1 MRVTRRAALGAAAG
15 MAIARPA
22 LAFPD
27 RQMSIVVGFAPGSAN
42 DSLARFAAERL
53 QEKLGQR
60 VLVENRPGAGGM
72 LAATTY
78 ARRTQPDGHTI
89 LFGSS
94 SFTSGVAMRRTPEI
108 DLRRDV
114 MGIALLC
121 AAPMAL
127 AVNSGLPIRTMPE
140 FIAYAKANPGRLN
153 YGSSGVGGI
162 MHLQAERLRV
172 QAGIDVVHVPY
183 NGGAPAVTGVM
194 ANDVQF
200 TIIDASTLAPGVQA
214 GRLRIVGMAT
224 ERRTAQFPDV
234 ATMAEQGFPFEA
246 SVWYGLFAVA
256 GTPPAIVTRLNAAA
270 NEAIQAP
277 AYLAQMASIGAIVQ
291 QMSPEQFQ
299 RHVVEDLERWEN
311 VVRQARIE
319 QQ

>member
-1 MRVTRRAALGAAAG
+1 MRVTRRAALAATMG
-15 MAIARPA
+15 LMARPA
-22 LAFPD
+22 FAFPD
-27 RQMSIVVGFAPGSAN
+27 RPMSIVVGFAPGSAN
-42 DSLARFAAERL
+42 DALARFTAERL

-60 VLVENRPGAGGM
+60 VMVENRPGAGGM
-72 LAATTY
+72 LAATSY

-94 SFTSGVAMRRTPEI
+94 SFTSGVAMRKSPEI

-114 MGIALLC
+114 LGIAMLC
-121 AAPMAL
+121 VAPMAV
-127 AVNSGLPIRTMPE
+127 AVNSGLPIRSMPE
-140 FIAYAKANPGRLN
+140 FIAYAKANPGKMN
-153 YGSSGVGGI
+153 YSSSGVGGI

-183 NGGAPAVTGVM
+183 NGGAPAVTAVM

-200 TIIDASTLAPGVQA
+200 TIIDASTLVPGVQA
-214 GRLRIVGMAT
+214 GRLRIPGMAT

-234 ATMAEQGFPFEA
+234 PTMMEQGFPFEA

-256 GTPPAIVTRLNAAA
+256 GTPPAIIARLNAAV

-277 AYLAQMASIGAIVQ
+277 AYLAQMATIGAIVQ
-291 QMSPEQFQ
+291 PMSPDRFQ
-299 RHVVEDLERWEN
+299 SHVAEDLARWEN
-311 VVRQARIE
+311 VVRVARIE

>member
-1 MRVTRRAALGAAAG
+1 MGVAL
-15 MAIARPA
+15 ARPA
-22 LAFPD
+22 FAFPD
-27 RQMSIVVGFAPGSAN
+27 RPMTIVVGFAPGSAS
-42 DSLARFAAERL
+42 DALGRFAAERL

-72 LAATTY
+72 LAANTF

-89 LFGSS
+89 LFHSAS
-94 SFTSGVAMRRTPEI
+94 LTSGVAMRRNPEI

-114 MGIALLC
+114 LGIALLC
-121 AAPMAL
+121 ASPMGL
-127 AVNSGLPIRTMPE
+127 AVNATLPMRNMAE

-183 NGGAPAVTGVM
+183 PGGAPAVTGVM

-200 TIIDASTLAPGVQA
+200 TLIDASTLAPGVQA
-214 GRLRIVGMAT
+214 GRLRIVGMAS
-224 ERRTAQFPDV
+224 ERRLAQFPEV
-234 ATMAEQGFPFEA
+234 PTMAEQGFPFDA
-246 SVWYGLFAVA
+246 SVWYGLFAVG
-256 GTPPAIVTRLNAAA
+256 GTPPAVISRINAAV
-270 NEAIQAP
+270 NEFIQAP
-277 AYLAQMASIGAIVQ
+277 AYLAQMASLGAIVQ
-291 QMSPEQFQ
+291 QMSPDRFQ
-299 RHVVEDLERWEN
+299 SHVVEDLERWER
-311 VVRQARIE
+311 VVSQSRIE